1 MPSTISKTS
10 LPTAEELRRTEA
22 VLAGG
27 LSELEELHLALRH
40 PQAVSEAA
48 YTAARAEGATAD
60 DAIARAAAVEAAA
73 RPVVD
78 DEVAGRLLIF
88 LLDVID
94 QAKAIDRV
102 AHECLEVVKSARH
115 EHDEPSKG

>member
-60 DAIARAAAVEAAA
+60 DAIARAAAAEEAA

-78 DEVAGRLLIF
+78 DEVAGRLLMF

-94 QAKAIDRV
+94 QAESLESAAR
-102 AHECLEVVKSARH
+102 ECLEVVKSARH